1 MEPPSSVNN
10 DRTMPA
16 GQPADDP
23 LSDFINSD
31 TYLIV
36 TSCPEDDQD
45 RSYIVC
51 EYSPRT
57 GLAYI
62 GTGGGIES

>member
-1 MEPPSSVNN
+1 
-10 DRTMPA
+10 MPA

-45 RSYIVC
+45 RSYVVC